1 MRCVFQGQKAISV
14 SRSGPWLSRRP
25 STAVCRV
32 HRRLLKQNGPWA
44 GRCKVHVPPSLSAG
58 SPATTGE
65 GKLSCSRAKAQKA
78 PLRSNPMQLDGLC
91 ARRNQL
97 WCWRTGRWQR
107 PGLDVPQGEDSDTR
121 DSFKQERI
129 MGLFVTKYIERNWVT

>member
-1 MRCVFQGQKAISV
+1 LRCVFQGQKAISV

-65 GKLSCSRAKAQKA
+65 GKCKLSCSRAKAQKA

-97 WCWRTGRWQR
+97 WCWRTGSGPASMCHRVR
-107 PGLDVPQGEDSDTR
+107 TETRGTLFRSKDNIEDQGHICDGT
-121 DSFKQERI
+121 
-129 MGLFVTKYIERNWVT
+129 NWMD